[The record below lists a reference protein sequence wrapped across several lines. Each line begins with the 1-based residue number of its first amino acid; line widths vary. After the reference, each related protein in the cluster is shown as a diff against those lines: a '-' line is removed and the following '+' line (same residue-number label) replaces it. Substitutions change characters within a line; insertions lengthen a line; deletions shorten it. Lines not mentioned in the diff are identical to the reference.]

1 MSGGIPDAA
10 VTPVSVIVCDDIR
23 QEISGKKILIGVYS
37 EDVIVQSLPTTLTL
51 CFWIQVFRKNSYA
64 GNAKIRVTDPSGNIS
79 GEMSLNFMS
88 IENDQF
94 EGMMGAIATPAL
106 SINILQTGK
115 ISICWSDNGV
125 DFSLIGEKR
134 VMTGPVATAP
144 TAHP

>member
-1 MSGGIPDAA
+1 MSEDTPDAA

-23 QEISGKKILIGVYS
+23 QEISGKQILIGVYS
-37 EDVIVQSLPTTLTL
+37 EDIIVQSLPTTLTL
-51 CFWIQVFRKNSYA
+51 CFWIQVLRKNSYG

-79 GEMSLNFMS
+79 GEMSLNFMP

-106 SINILQTGK
+106 SINILQTGG

-134 VMTGPVATAP
+134 VMTGPVVTSFAARS
-144 TAHP
+144 